1 MTRLHMGS
9 RWGQDGRMAELI
21 RPHDGRV
28 IAGVCLA
35 IANRFDMSVWVIR
48 ALMVFSVVFFG
59 LSLWLY
65 LILWL
70 LIPVQRY

>member
-1 MTRLHMGS
+1 MTRLPTGS

-28 IAGVCLA
+28 IGGVCLA

>member
-21 RPHDGRV
+21 
-28 IAGVCLA
+28 
-35 IANRFDMSVWVIR
+35 RFDMSVWVIR